1 MKKDYSVSDIEAS
14 IYPQIITLPF
24 IGILVGLNIY
34 IWKEQNFLN
43 ELSSLISTNFIIF
56 ILILFIGYIIH
67 ILIQG
72 LTWQLFGN
80 NKSNTIRYGIRRT
93 TRGSVSF
100 QAYCKEPIEL
110 KIYKLGITIPG
121 IILGILPAVLGIITG
136 HSFVFVFGL
145 FGILY
150 SGEDILILWL
160 LRNIADDSL
169 VKTHS
174 KKTGCYVIDKNE

>member
-24 IGILVGLNIY
+24 IGILVRLNIY

-43 ELSSLISTNFIIF
+43 ELFSFISTNFIIF
-56 ILILFIGYIIH
+56 ILILFIGDIIH
-67 ILIQG
+67 VLIQG
-72 LTWQLFGN
+72 LIWQLFGN

-110 KIYKLGITIPG
+110 KTYKLGITIPG
-121 IILGILPAVLGIITG
+121 IILGLLPAVLGLFTG

-160 LRNIADDSL
+160 LRNVEADCL

-174 KKTGCYVIDKNE
+174 KKAGCYVIDKNE